1 MSTTNVFSKRTKR
14 IIANYN
20 NNNNQNSLGVGQVK
34 QREMAYLREEKPP
47 PLAESLMQSI
57 FHPIQ
62 EEENEDLEDEE
73 QEENKQQQRKG
84 VFPDDNMQSSQEDS
98 NEKEDSNKGKKR
110 FSLFGIWKKVF
121 RRKKKPEVTVNL
133 NDFDSVSSFD
143 VTEKVRMH
151 SLCLVFDPFLTYFS
165 YFAIFQVPIS
175 YSGKEK
181 TAFPKEFAQ
190 SKDSGDSYGG
200 SIERSDSLNIL
211 LKNKKKGSFLSNQT
225 DFDSD
230 SQMSDDNRTSAS
242 ESSVSHSKDSQQQF
256 PPQQTALMHSNSG
269 DSSSNQSSFNL
280 SMSNLLPSTNSQL
293 HMTISRDSEDEIRQR
308 IVSGDFKHRR
318 HHHQNHLPHNPK
330 YKQPIH
336 AIILDPEGIG
346 MMKLTSDS
354 DDYKENSKTDNE
366 KSPLERQ
373 EQFTIDLQNASREGD
388 DDQGLL
394 QIQNSQSTNLT
405 SHAAESSS
413 YEAMNSSSGGMQYPL
428 QQQQSRYVERSS
440 EDPRLYSSPNAII
453 LKPQRDRGGGDD
465 NNSKSSSKASTN
477 SKASNEGSKTN
488 NSTTSSQRQN
498 RIKTFFPSDFEIEFE
513 LSPDNHQMRPLPALP
528 AGAAAA
534 VFALEKEEEEDEN
547 EIENE
552 EDKDR
557 NSPAGGNR
565 HPHSPPIL
573 KTSSNPTRSTPPQD
587 KVLHSTRSVYFDSN
601 AQNNDPALLPPQQM
615 NSIQKMRSEKNLQ
628 RAKMSAVMSR
638 SFMVGRP
645 GTTSQNPL
653 KHIPSVLSPKNN
665 NRSDYSLSDFS
676 PPQAQLSPQQQQQQQ
691 PLLRPSS
698 NPVIS
703 EQPQI
708 FLSPRY
714 NSSSAL
720 EEEKE
725 PTEAYLTGLPYHPAY
740 QSMYAKSFYIPRS
753 KSSVPTDLPHNYSS
767 SNNLNYSH
775 SFSRS
780 NSFSNNSFQNLPRVP
795 SHDFSRV
802 PSGVYPP
809 TSHQQNKGGRM
820 PLNRRRYAGNDVHD
834 TSHYGELMEDLNL
847 SQYLSMPP
855 STPVTPLSTA
865 GANNATTSTTT
876 VQGTH
881 NSHGYEMAAFIPA
894 EHMHMNNNSNSNN
907 SIAAGRIANNTS
919 GSSHLSG
926 PAATVTSQLTA
937 SEHNYNHR
945 PGPPSV
951 VHPLNLS
958 NMSTLIHPF
967 QQEALS
973 NSSSRQSW
981 ASEEYIEA
989 QRRQEITLERIKRRQ
1004 ELRRM
1009 HEELDISTAMRLSL
1023 EEERTQSVSWFSYS
1037 LFLEFIF

>member
-20 NNNNQNSLGVGQVK
+20 NNQNSFGVGQVK
-34 QREMAYLREEKPP
+34 QREMAYIREEKPP

-57 FHPIQ
+57 FHPIP
-62 EEENEDLEDEE
+62 EEENEDHEDDD
-73 QEENKQQQRKG
+73 QDENKQQQRKG

-98 NEKEDSNKGKKR
+98 NEKEDSNKRKKR

-143 VTEKVRMH
+143 VAEKVTIH
-151 SLCLVFDPFLTYFS
+151 SICLVFDPFLTLFFFIFYF
-165 YFAIFQVPIS
+165 FQVAIS
-175 YSGKEK
+175 YTGKEK
-181 TAFPKEFAQ
+181 IAFPKEFAQ
-190 SKDSGDSYGG
+190 SKDSADSYG

-256 PPQQTALMHSNSG
+256 PPQTALMHSNSG
-269 DSSSNQSSFNL
+269 DSSANQSSFNL

-330 YKQPIH
+330 YKQAIH

-388 DDQGLL
+388 EGLL

-413 YEAMNSSSGGMQYPL
+413 YEAMNSSSGGTH
-428 QQQQSRYVERSS
+428 QQQYQSRYVERSS
-440 EDPRLYSSPNAII
+440 EDSRLYSSPNAII
-453 LKPQRDRGGGDD
+453 LKPQRDRGGDD
-465 NNSKSSSKASTN
+465 NNSKTSSKASTN

-513 LSPDNHQMRPLPALP
+513 LSPDNHHIRPLPALP
-528 AGAAAA
+528 PGAVAA
-534 VFALEKEEEEDEN
+534 VVELEKDGEEEVNEN
-547 EIENE
+547 ENDD
-552 EDKDR
+552 DKDR
-557 NSPAGGNR
+557 NSPAGNR

-573 KTSSNPTRSTPPQD
+573 KTSSNPNRGTPPQD

-628 RAKMSAVMSR
+628 RAKLSATMSR

-645 GTTSQNPL
+645 GTTSQNPI
-653 KHIPSVLSPKNN
+653 KHVPSVLSPKNNQSN

-676 PPQAQLSPQQQQQQQ
+676 PPQAQLSPQQQQQQ

-708 FLSPRY
+708 YLSPRY

-740 QSMYAKSFYIPRS
+740 QSMYAKSFYIPRT
-753 KSSVPTDLPHNYSS
+753 KSSIPTDLPHNYSS
-767 SNNLNYSH
+767 SNLNYSH

-780 NSFSNNSFQNLPRVP
+780 NSFANNSFQNLPRVP

-809 TSHQQNKGGRM
+809 TGHQQRTGGRM

-855 STPVTPLSTA
+855 STPVTTA
-865 GANNATTSTTT
+865 SANNATTTTAT
-876 VQGTH
+876 SVQGTH

-894 EHMHMNNNSNSNN
+894 EHMNNSNN
-907 SIAAGRIANNTS
+907 SIATGRIANNTS

-926 PAATVTSQLTA
+926 PAATVSSQLSA
-937 SEHNYNHR
+937 SDHNNHR
-945 PGPPSV
+945 PGPPSIA
-951 VHPLNLS
+951 HPLSLS

-967 QQEALS
+967 QQEVLS
-973 NSSSRQSW
+973 NSSSRHSW
-981 ASEEYIEA
+981 ASEEYLEA

-1023 EEERTQSVSWFSYS
+1023 EEERTQSVSC
-1037 LFLEFIF
+1037 FLIDFLDVSFVTSFFFLSEQTPK